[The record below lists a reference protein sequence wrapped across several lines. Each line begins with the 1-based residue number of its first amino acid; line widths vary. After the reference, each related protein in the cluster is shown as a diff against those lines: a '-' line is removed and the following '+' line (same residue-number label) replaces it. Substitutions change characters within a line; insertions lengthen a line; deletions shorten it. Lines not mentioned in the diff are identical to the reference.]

1 MTYPNRRCRP
11 VHIFVAGKGQFLSGV
26 IFCLAFF
33 FSAGAAWAEES
44 TPDTNAIL
52 AELQASMASF
62 SVVVPV
68 DTATGERRLAQTEAG
83 GVSIT
88 RPFAYLDIDAA
99 YVDALRSGAADT
111 TEARIVSAVDLI
123 LSGEDHVWLTS
134 ERQAE
139 KAGTPQDAPP
149 VFLVQFAS
157 GESVNIDTGG
167 VFRTPLFVRYEDA
180 EALAQRARTSLQQ
193 AGDTEEISIVP
204 TPFLSVVQGVL
215 SGEYTGLYFVS
226 PKANRNW
233 LRQVEAGE
241 KLISR
246 YETEADIAARELYEE

>member
-1 MTYPNRRCRP
+1 MTYTNLLRRGVRVSCGVRR
-11 VHIFVAGKGQFLSGV
+11 KFLSGV
-26 IFCLAFF
+26 ILIFAFF
-33 FSAGAAWAEES
+33 FNAGPAWAEEAA
-44 TPDTNAIL
+44 PDANAII
-52 AELQASMASF
+52 AELQAAMASF
-62 SVVVPV
+62 SVIVPV

-83 GVSIT
+83 GFTIA
-88 RPFAYLDIDAA
+88 RPFAYLDMDAA
-99 YVDALRSGAADT
+99 YADALRSGAAET

-139 KAGTPQDAPP
+139 QAGTTQDAPP
-149 VFLVQFAS
+149 LFLVQFAS

-180 EALAQRARTSLQQ
+180 AALAQRAKTSLQQ

-215 SGEYTGLYFVS
+215 SGEFDGLYFVS

-233 LRQVEAGE
+233 LAQVEAGE

-246 YETEADIAARELYEE
+246 YETEADIAVRELYEE

>member
-1 MTYPNRRCRP
+1 MTYTNLLRQGVRVSRG
-11 VHIFVAGKGQFLSGV
+11 VGRNFLSGV
-26 IFCLAFF
+26 IFTFALFF
-33 FSAGAAWAEES
+33 NAAHAWAEE
-44 TPDTNAIL
+44 TAPDANAII
-52 AELQASMASF
+52 AELQAAMASF
-62 SVVVPV
+62 SVIVPV
-68 DTATGERRLAQTEAG
+68 DTATGEPRLAQTEGG
-83 GVSIT
+83 GVTVT

-99 YVDALRSGAADT
+99 YIDALRAGVTET

-139 KAGTPQDAPP
+139 QAGTPQDAPP

-157 GESVNIDTGG
+157 GESVNIDAGG
-167 VFRTPLFVRYEDA
+167 VFRTPLFVRHEDA
-180 EALAQRARTSLQQ
+180 EALAQRAKTSLQQ
-193 AGDTEEISIVP
+193 AGDSEEISIVP
-204 TPFLSVVQGVL
+204 TSFLSVVQGVL

-241 KLISR
+241 KLLSR
-246 YETEADIAARELYEE
+246 YETEADLAARELYEE